1 MNVRRP
7 QDTVPHA
14 SELIRR
20 ALALQPVL
28 AARAGEADQA
38 RRLPA
43 ATIAA
48 VREAGL
54 FRIVQPKRWGGYELG
69 GGGLVGLQRGLSA
82 GDMSAGCG
90 RGTLGTHP
98 RVLGPI

>member
-38 RRLPA
+38 RRLPE
-43 ATIAA
+43 ATIAS
-48 VREAGL
+48 VRAAGL
-54 FRIVQPKRWGGYELG
+54 FRILQPQRFGGFYIDIGVLFVV
-69 GGGLVGLQRGLSA
+69 LRPLSA
-82 GDMSAGCG
+82 RLISAGCV
-90 RGTLGTHP
+90 RRLLVMLH
-98 RVLGPI
+98 RHLAS